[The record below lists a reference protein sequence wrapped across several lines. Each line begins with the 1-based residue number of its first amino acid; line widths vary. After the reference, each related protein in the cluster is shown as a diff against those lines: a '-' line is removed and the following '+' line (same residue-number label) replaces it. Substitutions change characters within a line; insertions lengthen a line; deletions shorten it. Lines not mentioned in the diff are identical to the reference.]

1 MRFAGKTVLIT
12 GAAGGIGR
20 ACAERFAR
28 DGAALILCDLR
39 FDDSAIG
46 AQLIDIGA
54 SAVETVHCDVSSEAD
69 VVRACDAATTSTG
82 QLDVVVNVAGQMIYK
97 PIAELS
103 AEDWHRLLGVNLI
116 GAALFVR
123 EAFRRMTPGGAVVN
137 VASIHAFQTS
147 PLVAPYAA
155 AKAGLA
161 SLTRTAAIEGEPLGL
176 RVNAVMPGAVDTPML
191 WASPNLKSGAE
202 VLEPKDIGRPEDIA
216 NAVAYLASDEARFI
230 TGACLNVDGGRLARL

>member
-12 GAAGGIGR
+12 GAAGGIGH

-28 DGAALILCDLR
+28 EGAALILCDLR
-39 FDDSAIG
+39 FEDAIS
-46 AQLIDIGA
+46 AQLTDMGA
-54 SAVETVHCDVSSEAD
+54 GAVETVKCDVSSEAD
-69 VVRACDAATTSTG
+69 VVRACDAAKP
-82 QLDVVVNVAGQMIYK
+82 LDVVVNVAGQMIYK

-103 AEDWHRLLGVNLI
+103 ADDWHRLLGVNLI

-202 VLEPKDIGRPEDIA
+202 VLAPKDIGRPEDIA

>member
-39 FDDSAIG
+39 FDDGAIA
-46 AQLIDIGA
+46 AQLTQMGA
-54 SAVETVHCDVSSEAD
+54 SAVETLQCDISSEAD
-69 VVRACDAATTSTG
+69 VVRACDTAK

-103 AEDWHRLLGVNLI
+103 ADDWHRLLGVNLI

-202 VLEPKDIGRPEDIA
+202 VLAPKDIGRPEDIA